1 MSIWVSKNPEFYAVF
16 RYEEIIQKKMY
27 RKKLDPNKHFF
38 WGHRQFFL
46 EKQFSG
52 IIFCRFFFWIIPSDW
67 NHHKFLDFYHP
78 YRPIPEK
85 KVSFLE
91 GTFRFFFTQTYEIR
105 IT

>member
-1 MSIWVSKNPEFYAVF
+1 VSKNNNKPLLRAKKYSSLKMSIWVSKNPEFYAVF

-52 IIFCRFFFWIIPSDW
+52 IIFCRFFF
-67 NHHKFLDFYHP
+67 
-78 YRPIPEK
+78 
-85 KVSFLE
+85 
-91 GTFRFFFTQTYEIR
+91 
-105 IT
+105 